1 VTDDL
6 EAGPKSEPATG
17 RGVVEI
23 WQGSDRL
30 WRYRFLHP
38 GGTVIRSNRSFL
50 THEEA
55 ADSAVL
61 AYPGIPVVELSE
73 PPSAGPRS
81 HRWRKFATFSIITG
95 GTGLIVIG
103 VTKFVLFVRRLA
115 KRGKKVMGWVDVAA
129 NLRRQNRS

>member
-1 VTDDL
+1 MSTV
-6 EAGPKSEPATG
+6 AGSPGPERSAASGTIE
-17 RGVVEI
+17 V
-23 WQGSDRL
+23 WQGAHRL